1 VRILSFTPIAVGE
14 RELARRQ
21 ARYDEHSPDGVEVVL
36 RDIGADADGHDPA
49 AVPAP
54 ASLDTPDDVA
64 ASERAVLAAFA
75 AADPTG
81 FDAFL
86 PDCVLDPGIDD
97 QAGLA
102 RPLLGIGR
110 LTASFLASQGGPLV
124 SVARNP
130 AIAAEL
136 DRRFASYGVDGP
148 ATRVLDLSFDAIA
161 DDRVWNETVTRSV
174 ADLDGGFVFN
184 ACSAVDVAPS
194 ADGRGPVLVDPTA
207 TALRLIGLR
216 AGLQG
221 SAA

>member
-1 VRILSFTPIAVGE
+1 MRILSFTPIAVGE
-14 RELARRQ
+14 QELARRQ
-21 ARYDEHSPDGVEVVL
+21 ARYAEHSPDGVEVVL
-36 RDIGADADGHDPA
+36 RDIGTDSGAPA
-49 AVPAP
+49 A
-54 ASLDTPDDVA
+54 LDTPEDVA
-64 ASERAVLAAFA
+64 TSERAVLAAFA
-75 AADPTG
+75 AVDPTG

-110 LTASFLASQGGPLV
+110 LTATFLASQGKPV
-124 SVARNP
+124 HSVARNP

-136 DRRFASYGVDGP
+136 DRRFASYGVVAP

-161 DDRVWNETVTRSV
+161 DDRVWNETVVRSV
-174 ADLDGGFVFN
+174 SDLDDGYVFN

-194 ADGRGPVLVDPTA
+194 DSGPVLVDPTA
-207 TALRLIGLR
+207 TALRLLGLR
-216 AGLQG
+216 AALDG

>member
-1 VRILSFTPIAVGE
+1 MKILSFTPIAVGDQ
-14 RELARRQ
+14 ELARRQ
-21 ARYDEHSPDGVEVVL
+21 ARYTEHSPAGIEVEL
-36 RDIGADADGHDPA
+36 RDIGAQSGAPA
-49 AVPAP
+49 A
-54 ASLDTPDDVA
+54 LDTPDDVA

-110 LTASFLASQGGPLV
+110 LTGTFLATQGRPLHA
-124 SVARNP
+124 VARNT

-136 DRRFASYGVDGP
+136 DRRFASYGLGTP
-148 ATRVLDLSFDAIA
+148 ATRVLDLGFDVIA
-161 DDRVWNETVTRSV
+161 DDRAWGEAVTDSI
-174 ADLDGGFVFN
+174 ADLDDGFVFN

-194 ADGRGPVLVDPTA
+194 TGGPVLVDPTA
-207 TALRLIGLR
+207 TALRLLGLR
-216 AGLQG
+216 ASLEEG
-221 SAA
+221 AA

>member
-1 VRILSFTPIAVGE
+1 MRILSFTPIAVGE
-14 RELARRQ
+14 QELARRQ

-36 RDIGADADGHDPA
+36 RDIGTGSG
-49 AVPAP
+49 AP
-54 ASLDTPDDVA
+54 TALETPEDVA
-64 ASERAVLAAFA
+64 TSERAVLAAFA
-75 AADPTG
+75 AADPEG

-97 QAGLA
+97 QDGLA

-110 LTASFLASQGGPLV
+110 LTASFLASQGTPLF

-136 DRRFASYGVDGP
+136 DRRFASYGLTAPD
-148 ATRVLDLSFDAIA
+148 TRVLDLSFDAIA
-161 DDRVWNETVTRSV
+161 DDRVWNETVERSV

-194 ADGRGPVLVDPTA
+194 AGGAVLVDPTA

-216 AGLQG
+216 ASLDG